1 MTPRDERV
9 YHLLLRLYPSEFRAR
24 YGRAMVDFH
33 RDRVAAARRAGESIA
48 LLWLSTLLDAL
59 GSSLAERAHSI
70 TKDEAVIPTIL
81 HDLGYA
87 ARGLLR
93 RPAFT
98 AIVIATMALGIGANA
113 AIFTVVN
120 GILLQPLPYHT
131 PSASCRSV
139 TSLRSG

>member
-1 MTPRDERV
+1 MATAFAKTSSLTP
-9 YHLLLRLYPSEFRAR
+9 
-24 YGRAMVDFH
+24 
-33 RDRVAAARRAGESIA
+33 AAASRSRPAISIDTSVA

-81 HDLGYA
+81 HDLGYD

-120 GILLQPLPYHT
+120 GILLQPL
-131 PSASCRSV
+131 
-139 TSLRSG
+139 